1 MFPNTS
7 YIFPIN
13 EIVKRNAMSEDI
25 PLAKSESIGI
35 NLDQII
41 KSPGLKSDL
50 LLEDGDIIIIPK
62 KLETVRLRG
71 ELLYPTTVRHSP
83 SRGLKYYINSA
94 GGFDLKAKRGST
106 YVVYANGDVARTKKF
121 LFFNLYPKAEP
132 GCEVI
137 VPKKSVKNPL
147 AASQIL
153 NFTTGLAALIL
164 AINQIN

>member
-1 MFPNTS
+1 
-7 YIFPIN
+7 
-13 EIVKRNAMSEDI
+13 MSEDDI

-35 NLDQII
+35 DLEKI
-41 KSPGLKSDL
+41 LKDFGSRSDL
-50 LLEDGDIIIIPK
+50 LLEDGDIIVVPK
-62 KLETVRLRG
+62 RLETIRLRG
-71 ELLYPTTVRHSP
+71 ELLYPTTVRHIP
-83 SRGLKYYINSA
+83 ARGLKFYINSA
-94 GGFDLKAKRGST
+94 GGFDIKAKRSGT

-153 NFTTGLAALIL
+153 NFTTGIAALIL
-164 AINQIN
+164 AINQIK

>member
-1 MFPNTS
+1 M
-7 YIFPIN
+7 Y
-13 EIVKRNAMSEDI
+13 KR
-25 PLAKSESIGI
+25 
-35 NLDQII
+35 Q
-41 KSPGLKSDL
+41 
-50 LLEDGDIIIIPK
+50 
-62 KLETVRLRG
+62 
-71 ELLYPTTVRHSP
+71 TTVRHSP